1 MTKKKR
7 AREATQNRHPNR
19 QSYRAPRLLSSHIAL
34 RSVYPVFLDPRPEP
48 RAVFRSLAVL
58 IKALCSSR
66 IKIDLLAFFLRTISM
81 AWSFSETNTKGM
93 NHCTTTPLAVSLDG
107 SFLCFIERTCVDG
120 AMISFANPVSQS
132 SQSLRNHPCTIC

>member
-7 AREATQNRHPNR
+7 KKRERQNRHPNR

-34 RSVYPVFLDPRPEP
+34 RSVYPVFLNPRPEP

-93 NHCTTTPLAVSLDG
+93 NHCTPTPLAVSLEG

-132 SQSLRNHPCTIC
+132 SQSLQNHPCTIC